1 MNIQGIASV
10 PPTAGTSAP
19 AQRGL
24 QSSPS
29 ASVQPAQRT
38 GESDSFH
45 FSLKGQTN
53 GQPAR
58 QIRFSAETAPAD
70 KTFTTAVTVD
80 SPPAP
85 RPKVF
90 GMLSVTSSQ
99 ADQLKAAEARAFDRF
114 RHAANNPERGS
125 LQAKLNQAAMQQY
138 QPGYV
143 EHVGQVHITE
153 NESKEVMK
161 ALTRYGEEV
170 ASISITGRD
179 RKGMQRYVEDRFFI
193 TLFDRDK
200 DEFEDYFK
208 GGVKDFFGDSFGNS
222 QAQPQVQ
229 ASAPAVSA
237 REALISLPDQNAE
250 EQYKVRYL
258 RPRLGVSLRGLDFDE
273 LKLRPK
279 VDLVRVQGPALTEV
293 RVEADL
299 PYKMNG
305 EFRPEA
311 HISARRILNHKP
323 GEYGGLRDNVFVE
336 GRTSYEFHEQRV
348 RATVGLNKQ
357 ISPDE
362 SVGVYAL
369 YSQQFEGMKSEDA
382 AIGVNYQK
390 RWD

>member
-1 MNIQGIASV
+1 MELQRISSTPPGGGASG
-10 PPTAGTSAP
+10 PGPRSI
-19 AQRGL
+19 

-29 ASVQPAQRT
+29 ATVRPAQSAA
-38 GESDSFH
+38 ESDSFH

-58 QIRFSAETAPAD
+58 QIRFAAETPAPAQV
-70 KTFTTAVTVD
+70 FGNAVHVD
-80 SPPAP
+80 SLPEPG
-85 RPKVF
+85 PKVF
-90 GMLSVTSSQ
+90 GTLSVTPSQ
-99 ADQLKAAEARAFDRF
+99 AHQLKAAEARAFDRF

-138 QPGYV
+138 QPGYM

-161 ALTRYGEEV
+161 ALQRYGEDL

-229 ASAPAVSA
+229 ASEPAMSA
-237 REALISLPDQNAE
+237 RDALIPLPDQNPE

-258 RPRLGVSLRGLDFDE
+258 RPRLGVSIRGLDFEE

-279 VDLVRVQGPALTEV
+279 VDLVRVQGPAQTEV

-311 HISARRILNHKP
+311 HVSARRILNHKP